1 MDRIG
6 ERIKRKRELLRMH
19 LNELADKV
27 GISSSAVS
35 QIEKSKSFPSI
46 LTLKAIAEALHTT
59 IGELVGENESL
70 AGNPVVQ
77 RAELRFINQ
86 NSAGT
91 AIYSMSNRDANKQ
104 MDTFMVRFAK
114 GANMDGLFTSTYGQV
129 FCHVVMGEV
138 KFDLKDKQYVLK
150 QGDSIYFNAKHQH
163 AVQNASDGESEV
175 IWVQSPPN
183 F

>member
-1 MDRIG
+1 MKDITLEQIG
-6 ERIKRKRELLRMH
+6 RFETGVFAEGAAEIVAYDAASAQLFVVNAQARTVDVL
-19 LNELADKV
+19 D
-27 GISSSAVS
+27 ISDPAG
-35 QIEKSKSFPSI
+35 P
-46 LTLKAIAEALHTT
+46 
-59 IGELVGENESL
+59 ELVGENESL

-77 RAELRFINQ
+77 RAELRFVNQ

-91 AIYSMSNRDANKQ
+91 AIYSMSNHDANKQ

-129 FCHVVMGEV
+129 FCHVLAGEV
-138 KFDLKDKQYVLK
+138 RFNLKDKQYLLK

-163 AVQNASDGESEV
+163 AVQNASDGDSEV